1 MAKNKVQFQK
11 GLSIGEFM
19 QQYGTEEKCRA
30 ALIRLRWPL
39 GFRCPRCGHHGFC
52 EIQSRKLYQCN
63 YCHSQTSITSGTI
76 FAATKLPLSIWFLA
90 IYLITKAKNGVSS
103 LSLARSLNI
112 SQKAA
117 LRLKHKLQQTMKER
131 DDTKPLSGIV
141 LLDDAYWGGK
151 KRDGKRGRGATGKLP
166 FVAALRITKS
176 NQPVTMK
183 MSTVSGFTRK
193 ELSAWSVKNLGSK
206 SIVASDGL
214 QCFSA
219 TKDAKCRHEPIVTHG
234 DAGYD
239 EYAVFPWLNTMIG
252 NVKNAIRGTYHAVSQ
267 KHFPRYL
274 AEFCYRFNRRYK
286 LEALIE
292 RLVYVAART
301 PPMPYRL
308 LTMAEARG

>member
-39 GFRCPRCGHHGFC
+39 GFQCPRCGHHGFC

-76 FAATKLPLSIWFLA
+76 FAATKLPLSTWFLA
-90 IYLITKAKNGVSS
+90 IYLITQAKNGVSS

-131 DDTKPLSGIV
+131 DDSKPLSGIV

-151 KRDGKRGRGATGKLP
+151 KRDGKIL
-166 FVAALRITKS
+166 
-176 NQPVTMK
+176 
-183 MSTVSGFTRK
+183 
-193 ELSAWSVKNLGSK
+193 
-206 SIVASDGL
+206 
-214 QCFSA
+214 
-219 TKDAKCRHEPIVTHG
+219 
-234 DAGYD
+234 
-239 EYAVFPWLNTMIG
+239 
-252 NVKNAIRGTYHAVSQ
+252 
-267 KHFPRYL
+267 
-274 AEFCYRFNRRYK
+274 
-286 LEALIE
+286 
-292 RLVYVAART
+292 
-301 PPMPYRL
+301 
-308 LTMAEARG
+308 